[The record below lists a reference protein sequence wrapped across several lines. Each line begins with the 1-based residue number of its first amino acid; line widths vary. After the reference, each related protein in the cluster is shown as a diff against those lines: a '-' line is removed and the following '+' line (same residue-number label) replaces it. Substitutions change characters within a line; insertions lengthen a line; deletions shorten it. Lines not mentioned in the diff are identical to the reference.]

1 MSRWMAQLGLW
12 LLLATLSTGA
22 FAQTRA
28 WLDRERI
35 NAGETVTL
43 NVETTGSLGNSPD
56 FAALRSDFVLS
67 ASSSNSEMVPGK
79 NGLAVRSQFSV
90 LLQPRRS
97 GRIAIPALQVGSER
111 TEPLALEV
119 LGEPASAPQGAGGD
133 VFIESEA
140 DDLSPYVQQ
149 AVGWVVRLYAAV
161 PLLAGKIDQPVPEGA
176 SLMRVGDD
184 AQYSRDVAGRRYTVV
199 ERRFLLV
206 PERSGALSVPAALFE
221 GRSAPSFID
230 QIMGGSGDELRARAR
245 PRNLNVQA
253 LPADA
258 PQPWLPLHDLSLHYR
273 ATPQELRVG
282 SAATLVVEATVDGAN
297 AAQLPELALPPID
310 GVQVFPEPVQA
321 DDGFADGRPRVKL
334 TRKFSLVP
342 ARTGPTRLDG
352 LRMEWWDVAG
362 GKPRSSALPP
372 LSWTIAAAG
381 GASAA
386 APTAGSAA
394 AGAVTTL
401 ADALPAGAAGAAV
414 GAAPA
419 GGISSA
425 WALAALLFAALWLA
439 TLVWALHLRS
449 HPTSLLPKPGA
460 EATADASAAVKRVPV
475 NVPALR
481 QMIDLADFDHIATV
495 LRSLAHPPAA
505 DDDELV
511 ERLADPA
518 QREAVQALRRARW
531 GGGDGV
537 AARAQLR
544 QAFAQ
549 GPLWREAEQTA
560 ASPLPPLYPPRKSS

>member
-12 LLLATLSTGA
+12 VLLATLSTGA

-35 NAGETVTL
+35 NAGETATL

-56 FAALRSDFVLS
+56 FAPLRGDFVLS
-67 ASSSNSEMVPGK
+67 ASSSNSEMVSGK
-79 NGLAVRSQFSV
+79 NGLAVRSQFTV

-97 GRIAIPALQVGSER
+97 GRIAIPGLQVGSER
-111 TEPLALEV
+111 TQPLTLEV
-119 LGEPASAPQGAGGD
+119 LGEPASVPQGAGGD

-149 AVGWVVRLYAAV
+149 AVGWVVRLYASV
-161 PLLAGKIDQPVPEGA
+161 PLLAGKIDQPAPEGA

-206 PERSGALSVPAALFE
+206 PERSGALSVPAAVFE
-221 GRSAPSFID
+221 GRSAPGFID

-245 PRNLNVQA
+245 PRSLNVQA

-258 PQPWLPLHDLSLHYR
+258 PQPWLPLHELSLRYR
-273 ATPQELRVG
+273 STPQELRVG
-282 SAATLVVEATVDGAN
+282 SAATLVIEATVDGAT
-297 AAQLPELALPPID
+297 AAQLPELELPPID
-310 GVQVFPEPVQA
+310 GVQVFPEPVQT

-342 ARTGPTRLDG
+342 SRTGPTRLDG
-352 LRMEWWDVAG
+352 LRMDWWDVAG
-362 GKPRSSALPP
+362 AKPRSSTLPP
-372 LSWTIAAAG
+372 LSWTIAPAGGMPASAPAAG
-381 GASAA
+381 
-386 APTAGSAA
+386 
-394 AGAVTTL
+394 TTL
-401 ADALPAGAAGAAV
+401 ADALPGSAAAKAGAAPST
-414 GAAPA
+414 AAPA
-419 GGISSA
+419 DGISGG
-425 WALAALLFAALWLA
+425 WALAAVLFAALWLA
-439 TLVWALHLRS
+439 TLVWALHMRS
-449 HPTSLLPKPGA
+449 HPAGLLAKPGA
-460 EATADASAAVKRVPV
+460 EASAPDAGAESKRKPV

-481 QMIDLADFDHIATV
+481 QMIDLADFDHIASV

-531 GGGDGV
+531 GAGDGV

-549 GPLWREAEQTA
+549 GPSWHEVEQTA
-560 ASPLPPLYPPRKSS
+560 PSPLPPLYPPRERS

>member
-1 MSRWMAQLGLW
+1 MGQFGLW

-56 FAALRSDFVLS
+56 FAPLRGDFVLS

-97 GRIAIPALQVGSER
+97 GRIAIPALQVGTER
-111 TEPLALEV
+111 TQPLALEV
-119 LGEPASAPQGAGGD
+119 SGEPANAPQGAGGD

-149 AVGWVVRLYAAV
+149 AVGWVVRLYSAV

-221 GRSAPSFID
+221 GRSAPGFID

-245 PRNLNVQA
+245 PRSLNVQA

-258 PQPWLPLHDLSLHYR
+258 PQPWLPLHDLSLRYR
-273 ATPQELRVG
+273 STPQELRVG

-297 AAQLPELALPPID
+297 AAQLPELQLPPID
-310 GVQVFPEPVQA
+310 GVQVFPEPVQT
-321 DDGFADGRPRVKL
+321 DDGFSDGRPRVKL

-342 ARTGPTRLDG
+342 SRTGPTRLDG
-352 LRMEWWDVAG
+352 LRMDWWDVAG

-372 LSWTIAAAG
+372 LSWTIAPAG
-381 GASAA
+381 GAPASAPA
-386 APTAGSAA
+386 VA
-394 AGAVTTL
+394 AGTATAL
-401 ADALPAGAAGAAV
+401 ADALPGGVAANAAGAPLS
-414 GAAPA
+414 AAPA
-419 GGISSA
+419 GGISSV

-449 HPTSLLPKPGA
+449 HPASLLPKPAA

-505 DDDELV
+505 DDDALV

-549 GPLWREAEQTA
+549 GPSWREVEQTA
-560 ASPLPPLYPPRKSS
+560 ASPLPPLYPPRAPS